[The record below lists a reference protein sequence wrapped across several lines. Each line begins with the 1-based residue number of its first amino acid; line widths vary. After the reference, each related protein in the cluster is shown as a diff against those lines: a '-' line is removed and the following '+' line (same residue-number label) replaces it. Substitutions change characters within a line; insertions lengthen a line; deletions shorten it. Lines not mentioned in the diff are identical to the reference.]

1 MSTTLHRRIKEKRQE
16 EMKKLHTMYTDAVKD
31 TIKTDV
37 SDAITR
43 LNPGLWEEIGKSL
56 KSEFEAI
63 VGELHDILQSGFDA
77 SLVERN
83 DFIENFKQTVKKATN
98 EYVVERVKNLNE
110 DVLRKFKHKFER
122 DDKGNVRDWVAMEVD
137 AIRELWNQSF
147 T

>member
-1 MSTTLHRRIKEKRQE
+1 MSKALHRRIKEKREQE
-16 EMKKLHTMYTDAVKD
+16 IKKLHEMYSDAVKD

-43 LNPGLWEEIGKSL
+43 LNPGLWDEISKSL
-56 KSEFEAI
+56 KTEFEAI
-63 VGELHDILQSGFDA
+63 VSELHEILQAGFDA
-77 SLVERN
+77 QLAERN

-122 DDKGNVRDWVAMEVD
+122 DDKGNVRDWVAMEVP
-137 AIRELWNQSF
+137 AIRELWA
-147 T
+147 

>member
-1 MSTTLHRRIKEKRQE
+1 MSTTLHRRIKAKRQE
-16 EMKKLHTMYTDAVKD
+16 EMKTLHTMYTDAVKD

-43 LNPGLWEEIGKSL
+43 LNPGRWEEIGKSL

-63 VGELHDILQSGFDA
+63 VGGLHDILQSGFDA